1 MLREI
6 LDKLELRGKR
16 FLAGRLYD
24 VRWKRGYL
32 GRKGIKGVIRVRRN
46 GVGRKDV
53 EEENTKSVMR

>member
-1 MLREI
+1 ML
-6 LDKLELRGKR
+6 
-16 FLAGRLYD
+16 
-24 VRWKRGYL
+24 RGYL